1 MRPGIVSH
9 ALRFLCLG
17 ALLVA
22 ADRVLLRRSS
32 AGESERGAIE
42 IDAERIDAL
51 RKGWIARGGTAP
63 DHAVLAALIE
73 AEIDDEILLREARK
87 RGFESEDPVVRARL
101 ARNVGFISGADERA
115 GRAGD
120 SARVDLALALG
131 IARGD
136 LVVRRRLIERMRAE
150 LGAGEHEPPSEREID
165 ARFARD
171 RELWLGSPRL
181 RLSHV
186 FLSRDRRGAAL
197 VSDALALRR
206 EIAAGRLEFADAI
219 ARGDPFLLGHSPS
232 DRSQAELSRSFGAAF
247 AIAVFALEPGQ
258 VSEPIESPY
267 GLHLVRV
274 HERTLARPAEL
285 EAARARIAA
294 ELARERADGSLRVAL
309 SRLRDGYEIRIAKVE
324 R

>member
-9 ALRFLCLG
+9 ALRFLLLG
-17 ALLVA
+17 AILVA
-22 ADRVLLRRSS
+22 ADRLLLRTSIEGN
-32 AGESERGAIE
+32 AERDAIE
-42 IDAERIDAL
+42 IGVERIDAL
-51 RKGWIARGGTAP
+51 RAGWIARTGTAP
-63 DHAVLAALIE
+63 DDEVLAALIE

-87 RGFESEDPVVRARL
+87 RGFESGDPVVRARL

-136 LVVRRRLIERMRAE
+136 LVVRRRLVERMRAE
-150 LGAGEHEPPSEREID
+150 LAAGADQPPSEREIE

-171 RELWLGSPRL
+171 RERWLGPPRL

-197 VSDALALRR
+197 ASDARALRR

-219 ARGDPFLLGHSPS
+219 SRGDPFLLGHSPS
-232 DRSQAELSRSFGAAF
+232 IRSQVELSRSFGASF
-247 AIAVFALEPGQ
+247 ATAVFALEPGG
-258 VSEPIESPY
+258 VSEPIESAY

-274 HERTLARPAEL
+274 HERTLAGPAEL
-285 EAARARIAA
+285 EATRAGIAA
-294 ELARERADGSLRVAL
+294 ELARERAGRALRLAL
-309 SRLRDGYEIRIAKVE
+309 SRLRGGYEIRLAGAE
-324 R
+324 E